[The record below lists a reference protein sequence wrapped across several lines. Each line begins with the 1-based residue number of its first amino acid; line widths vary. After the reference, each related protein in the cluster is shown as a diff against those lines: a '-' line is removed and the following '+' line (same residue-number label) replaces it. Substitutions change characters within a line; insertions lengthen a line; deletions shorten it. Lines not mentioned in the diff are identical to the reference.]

1 MEKLLSVEEVRPYC
15 RIDYEDDDDLLEE
28 MIIFTENYLRN
39 AIDGFD
45 LKLENDKFRNL
56 VKLTMKKL
64 IKHEYDNRDPM
75 ENRIGEKVS
84 FYMQSTI
91 QQLKHGDYYEI

>member
-1 MEKLLSVEEVRPYC
+1 MDKLLTVEEIKPYC
-15 RIDYEDDDDLLEE
+15 RIDYEEDDELLEE

-39 AIDGFD
+39 AIDNFD
-45 LKLENDKFRNL
+45 RKLESDKFKNL

-75 ENRIGEKVS
+75 ETRIGERVS

-91 QQLKHGDYYEI
+91 QQLKHGDFDEV